1 MGRAQLGSDMESTV
15 SSSVLDRPIIVLSN
29 REPYEHVH
37 GPAGVEVRYP
47 AGGLVSALDPI
58 MRRTH
63 GTWVAWASGNADR
76 TAADDSGRLMVPP
89 DDPSYTLRRVWL
101 SESDVEG
108 FYLGFANSALWP
120 LCHLFVSMV
129 DIRRSNWESYERA
142 NRLFASA
149 VAQEAE
155 RVGGAPMVW
164 VQDYHFALAP
174 ERIRALVPDALI
186 HQFWHIPFPP
196 PDVFGVLPIGVQLSL
211 LRGLLGNDLIEFQ
224 TEVFAWNFMDCVART
239 LPDAEVQAA
248 RNVVRF
254 DGRSTSVGAFP
265 ISIDVG
271 EWERLAGLPRTAEV
285 SNTLRQRY
293 ASGNRQL
300 VVSVDRM
307 DYTKGIVRRLRA
319 LEHMW
324 RAFPE
329 RRGTFTML
337 IVATPSRTDLPAYAR
352 LEQDVLEAVERLN
365 DEFRTLDWT
374 PIVVVHENVDADLLA
389 AVYRAADVCVVSS
402 LQDGMNLVAKEFI
415 AARTDRSGVLVLSR
429 FTGAA
434 EELGSAI
441 LVNPFFIDAF
451 ADALVV
457 ALDMPAEERTL
468 RMTQLRDQISNATID
483 DWLASVMSAAEGS
496 GQAAEGDAATR

>member
-1 MGRAQLGSDMESTV
+1 MESIV
-15 SSSVLDRPIIVLSN
+15 SSLLDRPLIVLSN

-37 GPAGVEVRYP
+37 SPAGIEVRFP

-58 MRRTH
+58 LRRTH
-63 GTWVAWASGNADR
+63 GTWVAWASGSADR
-76 TAADDSGRLMVPP
+76 TVADDFGRVMVPP

-101 SESDVEG
+101 SENDVEG

-142 NRLFASA
+142 NRLFAAA
-149 VAQEAE
+149 VADEAA

-164 VQDYHFALAP
+164 VHDYHFALAA

-211 LRGLLGNDLIEFQ
+211 LRGLLGNDLIAFQ
-224 TEVFAWNFMDCVART
+224 TEVFAWNFMDCVARI
-239 LPDAEVQAA
+239 LPDVEVQTAQ
-248 RNVVRF
+248 NVVHY
-254 DGRSTSVGAFP
+254 DGHATMVGAFP
-265 ISIDVG
+265 ISIDVKQ
-271 EWERLAGLPRTAEV
+271 WERLADLPRTAEM
-285 SNTLRQRY
+285 SGTLRRRY
-293 ASGNRQL
+293 ASGTRQL

-319 LEHMW
+319 IEHMW
-324 RAFPE
+324 HAFPE

-415 AARTDRSGVLVLSR
+415 AARTDTKGVLVLSR
-429 FTGAA
+429 FAGAA
-434 EELGSAI
+434 EELGAAI

-451 ADALVV
+451 ADALAV
-457 ALDMPAEERTL
+457 ALDMPQEERTL
-468 RMTQLRDQISNATID
+468 RMSRLRDQVSRATID
-483 DWLASVMSAAEGS
+483 DWLASILSAAEGC

>member
-1 MGRAQLGSDMESTV
+1 MVRAQV
-15 SSSVLDRPIIVLSN
+15 DRYMPTRSHFALERPLIVLSN

-37 GPAGVEVRYP
+37 KPNGIEVRNP

-58 MRRTH
+58 LRRTH

-76 TAADDSGRLMVPP
+76 TVADDVGRVPVPP

-108 FYLGFANSALWP
+108 FYLGFANSVLWP
-120 LCHLFVSMV
+120 LCHLFVNMI
-129 DIRRSNWESYERA
+129 DIRRSNWHSYEHA
-142 NRLFASA
+142 NRLFAAA

-155 RVGGAPMVW
+155 SAGGAPMIW
-164 VQDYHFALAP
+164 IHDYHFALVPA
-174 ERIRALVPDALI
+174 RVRQLVPDALI

-196 PDVFGVLPIGVQLSL
+196 PDVFRILPLGVHDTL

-224 TEVFAWNFMDCVART
+224 TEGYARNFMECVVRA
-239 LPDAEVQAA
+239 LPDAQVFPEQNMIEFNGHQT
-248 RNVVRF
+248 R
-254 DGRSTSVGAFP
+254 VGAFP
-265 ISIDVG
+265 ISIDVT
-271 EWERLAGLPRTAEV
+271 EWERLAGLPHTLEV
-285 SNTLRQRY
+285 CRTLRDRY
-293 ASGNRQL
+293 APGGRQL

-324 RAFPE
+324 TDQPE

-337 IVATPSRTDLPAYAR
+337 IVATPSRTDIPAYAR
-352 LEQDVLEAVERLN
+352 LEQDVLDAISRLN

-374 PIVVVHENVDADLLA
+374 PIVLVHDNVDADLLA
-389 AVYRAADVCVVSS
+389 AVYCAADVCVVSS

-415 AARTDRSGVLVLSR
+415 ACRTERNGVLVLSR
-429 FTGAA
+429 FAGAA
-434 EELGSAI
+434 DELDSAL

-451 ADALVV
+451 SDALAV
-457 ALDMPAEERTL
+457 ALDMPAAERTT
-468 RMTQLRDQISNATID
+468 RMTALRKHVANATID
-483 DWLASVMSAAEGS
+483 DWLNAILAAAES
-496 GQAAEGDAATR
+496 SSQAAKGDVAASL

>member
-1 MGRAQLGSDMESTV
+1 MPSIRQTELE
-15 SSSVLDRPIIVLSN
+15 RPLILLSN

-37 GPAGVEVRYP
+37 RPNGVEVRFP
-47 AGGLVSALDPI
+47 AGGLVSAMDPI
-58 MRRTH
+58 LRRTH

-76 TAADDSGRLMVPP
+76 KAADDFGRVSVPP
-89 DDPSYTLRRVWL
+89 DDPSYVLRRVWL

-142 NRLFASA
+142 NRLFAAA
-149 VAQEAE
+149 VVQEAE
-155 RVGGAPMVW
+155 RVGGAPMIW
-164 VQDYHFALAP
+164 VHDYHFALVPAHVRP
-174 ERIRALVPDALI
+174 MVPDALI

-196 PDVFGVLPIGVQLSL
+196 PDVFGILPLGVQDTL

-224 TEVFAWNFMDCVART
+224 TEGYARNFVDCVLRT
-239 LPDAEVQAA
+239 LPDAQFDAE
-248 RNVVRF
+248 RNVIEF
-254 DGRSTSVGAFP
+254 NGEATHVGAFP
-265 ISIDVG
+265 ISIDVA
-271 EWERLAGLPRTAEV
+271 EWERLTLLPRTIEL
-285 SNTLRQRY
+285 SKTLRERY
-293 ASGNRQL
+293 APGARQL

-324 RAFPE
+324 NQDPE

-337 IVATPSRTDLPAYAR
+337 LVATPSRTDIPVYAK
-352 LEQDVLEAVERLN
+352 LEHDVLERIARLN

-374 PIVVVHENVDADLLA
+374 PIVLVHDNVDADLLA
-389 AVYRAADVCVVSS
+389 AVYCAADVCVVSS

-415 AARTDRSGVLVLSR
+415 ACRRDGTGVLVLSR
-429 FTGAA
+429 FAGAA
-434 EELGSAI
+434 DELNAAL

-451 ADALVV
+451 ADTLAV
-457 ALDMPAEERTL
+457 ALDMPGAERAA
-468 RMTQLRDQISNATID
+468 RMTLLRHRVANATIG
-483 DWLASVMSAAEGS
+483 DWLNSILAAAEAIA
-496 GQAAEGDAATR
+496 QPVEDDAARL

>member
-1 MGRAQLGSDMESTV
+1 MVRALKCSTMSINYDAV
-15 SSSVLDRPIIVLSN
+15 PDRPLIILSN

-37 GPAGVEVRYP
+37 RSTGIEIRYP

-58 MRRTH
+58 LRRTH
-63 GTWVAWASGNADR
+63 GTWVAWASGSADGVVV
-76 TAADDSGRLMVPP
+76 DDFGRVEVPP
-89 DDPSYTLRRVWL
+89 GDPSYILRRVWL

-129 DIRRSNWESYERA
+129 DIRRSDWESYERA

-149 VAQEAE
+149 VIQEAA
-155 RVGGAPMVW
+155 RVDGAPMIW
-164 VQDYHFALAP
+164 VHDYHFALAP
-174 ERIRALVPDALI
+174 ANIRTELPDALI

-196 PDVFGVLPIGVQLSL
+196 PDVFGILPLGVQDTI

-224 TEVFAWNFMDCVART
+224 TGGFVCNFIDCVARA
-239 LPDAEVQAA
+239 LPEAA
-248 RNVVRF
+248 IQRDQQVIDFEGHRTRVA
-254 DGRSTSVGAFP
+254 AFP
-265 ISIDVG
+265 ISIDVE
-271 EWERLAGLPRTAEV
+271 EWKRLSRLRRTIEV
-285 SNTLRQRY
+285 SVSLRRRY
-293 ASGNRQL
+293 APADRQL

-324 RAFPE
+324 RESPE

-337 IVATPSRTDLPAYAR
+337 IVATPSRTDIPAYAR
-352 LEQDVLEAVERLN
+352 LERDVLDEIEKLN

-374 PIVVVHENVDADLLA
+374 PIVLVHDNVDADLLA
-389 AVYRAADVCVVSS
+389 AVYQAADVCVVSS

-415 AARTDRSGVLVLSR
+415 ACREDGGGVLVLSR

-434 EELGSAI
+434 DELGSAL

-451 ADALVV
+451 ADTLGV
-457 ALDMPAEERTL
+457 ALDMPAEERRR
-468 RMTQLRDQISNATID
+468 RMTALRHDIENATIA
-483 DWLASVMSAAEGS
+483 DWLEAVMNAAES
-496 GQAAEGDAATR
+496 SRQTADGDAAAL

>member
-1 MGRAQLGSDMESTV
+1 MVRALQPSIMSTNYDPV
-15 SSSVLDRPIIVLSN
+15 PERPLIILSN

-37 GPAGVEVRYP
+37 RSAGVEVRYP

-58 MRRTH
+58 LRRTH
-63 GTWVAWASGNADR
+63 GTWVAWASGSADG
-76 TAADDSGRLMVPP
+76 TVVDEFGRVAVPP
-89 DDPSYTLRRVWL
+89 GDPSYTLRRVWL

-129 DIRRSNWESYERA
+129 DIRRSDWESYERA
-142 NRLFASA
+142 NRLFAGA
-149 VAQEAE
+149 VVQEAE
-155 RVGGAPMVW
+155 RVGGAPMIW
-164 VQDYHFALAP
+164 VHDYHFALAAAS
-174 ERIRALVPDALI
+174 IRPHLPDALI

-196 PDVFGVLPIGVQLSL
+196 PDVFGILPLGVQDTI

-224 TEVFAWNFMDCVART
+224 TDGFVCNFIDCVARA
-239 LPDAEVQAA
+239 LPAA
-248 RNVVRF
+248 TIERDRNAIQFEGHRT
-254 DGRSTSVGAFP
+254 RVGAFP

-271 EWERLAGLPRTAEV
+271 EWKRLSKLPHTVEV
-285 SNTLRQRY
+285 SETLRRRY
-293 ASGNRQL
+293 APNSRQL

-307 DYTKGIVRRLRA
+307 DYTKGIARRLRA

-324 RAFPE
+324 TDSPE

-337 IVATPSRTDLPAYAR
+337 IVATPSRTDIPAYAR
-352 LEQDVLEAVERLN
+352 LERDVLEEIEKLN

-374 PIVVVHENVDADLLA
+374 PIVLVHDNVDADLLA

-402 LQDGMNLVAKEFI
+402 LQDGMNLVAKEFV
-415 AARTDRSGVLVLSR
+415 ACRDDGDGVLVLSR

-434 EELGSAI
+434 DELGSAL

-451 ADALVV
+451 ADTLGV
-457 ALDMPAEERTL
+457 ALDMPADERRRRMAVL
-468 RMTQLRDQISNATID
+468 RHCVENATIR
-483 DWLASVMSAAEGS
+483 DWLEAVIAAAES
-496 GQAAEGDAATR
+496 SRHAAQGDAAAL

>member
-1 MGRAQLGSDMESTV
+1 MPSNF
-15 SSSVLDRPIIVLSN
+15 SSALDRPLIVLSN

-37 GPAGVEVRYP
+37 KANRIQVRFP

-58 MRRTH
+58 LRRTH

-76 TAADDSGRLMVPP
+76 TVADDFGRVPVPP
-89 DDPSYTLRRVWL
+89 DEPAYTLRRVWL

-129 DIRRSNWESYERA
+129 DIRRSDWESYERA
-142 NRLFASA
+142 NRLFAAA
-149 VAQEAE
+149 VGQEAE
-155 RVGGAPMVW
+155 RVGGSPMVW
-164 VQDYHFALAP
+164 VHDYHFALAP

-186 HQFWHIPFPP
+186 HHFWHIPFPP
-196 PDVFGVLPIGVQLSL
+196 PDVFGVLPVGVQISL

-224 TEVFAWNFMDCVART
+224 TDGFAWNFMDCVSRM
-239 LPDAEVQAA
+239 LPEAQVQTDH
-248 RNVVRF
+248 NLIHF
-254 DGRSTSVGAFP
+254 EGRVTRVGAFP

-271 EWERLAGLPRTAEV
+271 EWERLAKLPRTIEV
-285 SNTLRQRY
+285 SRTLRQRY
-293 ASGNRQL
+293 ASEGRQL

-319 LEHMW
+319 LDHMW
-324 RAFPE
+324 RASAK
-329 RRGTFTML
+329 RRGTFTVL
-337 IVATPSRTDLPAYAR
+337 LVATPSRTDIPAYAR
-352 LEQDVLEAVERLN
+352 LEQEVLEAIERLN

-389 AVYRAADVCVVSS
+389 AVYCAADVCIVSS

-415 AARTDRSGVLVLSR
+415 ACRQDGNGVLVLSR
-429 FTGAA
+429 FAGAA
-434 EELGSAI
+434 EELGSAV

-451 ADALVV
+451 ADALAV
-457 ALDMPAEERTL
+457 ALDMPAGERTR
-468 RMTQLRDQISNATID
+468 RMTQLRQQITNATID
-483 DWLASVMSAAEGS
+483 DWLDAILTAAEAS
-496 GQAAEGDAATR
+496 RQTANGDAARL